1 MEEDNCK
8 WVKGIFSL
16 INLFGSIALIVLCF
30 IFLFP
35 IMNNS
40 KKDEPKI
47 EELTCLLPGY
57 INLRYLELSNE
68 ECIKKGEEFV
78 EKGAYETF
86 NFKMN
91 TIHQVSKGFISV
103 LFIWVG
109 FHFLSFL
116 SLLIFKVS
124 REDIFYTIYLYIR
137 ILINLCEII
146 NAIFSIFL
154 IVYQSKGKF
163 GDFKEF
169 GKCDFFDN
177 EKFMAEYDYVFKVQK
192 DINKVLI
199 VYAVL
204 LILNILYDICFKSD
218 KNNNE

>member
-1 MEEDNCK
+1 MEENNCK

-16 INLFGSIALIVLCF
+16 INLFGSIALIVLCLVW
-30 IFLFP
+30 LFP

-91 TIHQVSKGFISV
+91 IIHQVSKGFISV

-109 FHFLSFL
+109 FHILSFL
-116 SLLIFKVS
+116 SLLIFSLSNK
-124 REDIFYTIYLYIR
+124 DIFSFIYLFFR
-137 ILINLCEII
+137 ILIYLCEAINII
-146 NAIFSIFL
+146 FFIIL

-163 GDFKEF
+163 DDFKEF
-169 GKCDFFDN
+169 GKCNFFDN

-192 DINKVLI
+192 DIKKVLI

-204 LILNILYDICFKSD
+204 LALNIFYDILI